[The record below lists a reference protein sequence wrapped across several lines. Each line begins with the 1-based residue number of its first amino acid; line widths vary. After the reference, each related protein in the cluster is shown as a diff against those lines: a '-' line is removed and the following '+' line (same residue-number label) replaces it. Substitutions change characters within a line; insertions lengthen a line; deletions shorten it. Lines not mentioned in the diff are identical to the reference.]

1 VPVAAASAT
10 QGPSHNVCGWI
21 LGYVQEPYSCA
32 ESNTCYWN
40 ADPDN
45 KVIACG
51 ITASTIA
58 FNTKCIAYADLSAS
72 CDLTCSFDPSI
83 NRCSSTEPYWVT
95 VTVGGDY
102 TAYACGSSKYATYA
116 PVELTYSGQTTVNT
130 LPRFLEA
137 DGSISYGTQS
147 PPSTTTSTATST
159 ATTSTQSTS
168 PTSSSPAAIGASQ
181 TPSTSS
187 ALTSSSAEPTSQQST
202 TAIIAG
208 SVVGGVVVISII
220 AGVIIWRI
228 IRQSKNRNGI
238 PLVQPLGPKPF
249 VGYYAPA
256 QPEQSP
262 IGELPASPH
271 AGPAYHELSAVRQN
285 Y

>member
-1 VPVAAASAT
+1 MVRLLIQLGTLLSSP
-10 QGPSHNVCGWI
+10 PS
-21 LGYVQEPYSCA
+21 
-32 ESNTCYWN
+32 
-40 ADPDN
+40 
-45 KVIACG
+45 
-51 ITASTIA
+51 
-58 FNTKCIAYADLSAS
+58 
-72 CDLTCSFDPSI
+72 
-83 NRCSSTEPYWVT
+83 SSTEPYCVT

-181 TPSTSS
+181 TS

-228 IRQSKNRNGI
+228 IRQSKNKNGI
-238 PLVQPLGPKPF
+238 PLVQPMGQKPF

-262 IGELPASPH
+262 IGELPASPAKQPYGFSPPH
-271 AGPAYHELSAVRQN
+271 AGPAYHELSAVRQI
-285 Y
+285 

>member
-1 VPVAAASAT
+1 MVRLLIQLGTLLSS
-10 QGPSHNVCGWI
+10 PS
-21 LGYVQEPYSCA
+21 S
-32 ESNTCYWN
+32 
-40 ADPDN
+40 
-45 KVIACG
+45 
-51 ITASTIA
+51 
-58 FNTKCIAYADLSAS
+58 
-72 CDLTCSFDPSI
+72 
-83 NRCSSTEPYWVT
+83 SSTVPYCVT

-159 ATTSTQSTS
+159 ATTPTQSTS
-168 PTSSSPAAIGASQ
+168 PTSSSPAAISASQ
-181 TPSTSS
+181 TSSSS
-187 ALTSSSAEPTSQQST
+187 APTSSSAEPTSQQST

-208 SVVGGVVVISII
+208 SVVGGVVVISVI

-238 PLVQPLGPKPF
+238 PLVQPLGQKPF

-262 IGELPASPH
+262 IGELPASPAKQSYGFSPPH

-285 Y
+285 